1 MEEAEPVFLNVNGAQ
16 ESIPRNY
23 SASLCSL
30 ANRYDNPIPT
40 RFLAPIDCLKIPA
53 LLYNV
58 TQSVIPLRFETSCE
72 IYQEVEYCICT
83 YLSVHVTLIR
93 NK

>member
-1 MEEAEPVFLNVNGAQ
+1 ME
-16 ESIPRNY
+16 PRNRFQGIN

-30 ANRYDNPIPT
+30 AGWYDNPIPT
-40 RFLAPIDCLKIPA
+40 RFLAPIDCLKIPP

-58 TQSVIPLRFETSCE
+58 TQSVIPPRFETSCE
-72 IYQEVEYCICT
+72 IYQEVEYCIVYMYGT
-83 YLSVHVTLIR
+83 YLSLHVTLIR